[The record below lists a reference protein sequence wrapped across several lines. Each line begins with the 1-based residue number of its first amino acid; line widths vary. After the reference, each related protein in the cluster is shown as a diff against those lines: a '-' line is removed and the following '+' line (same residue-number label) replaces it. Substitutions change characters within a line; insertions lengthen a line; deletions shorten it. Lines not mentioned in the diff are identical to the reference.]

1 MPVRGSADESWS
13 ALGVPWRE
21 APEMAWGSFRD
32 GGIGVGAVL
41 TSGTGGIIGRGRD
54 QRFASAAPRGSSGHA
69 EMEALAALPARKDRQ
84 RDAAR
89 YTTLHPGPMCP
100 GAVVVAR
107 VGHLHFGAFDPIWLG
122 IEKLPDLNDEVRRRW
137 PLVTRPARRPRR

>member
-54 QRFASAAPRGSSGHA
+54 QRFASAAPRDL
-69 EMEALAALPARKDRQ
+69 LATP
-84 RDAAR
+84 
-89 YTTLHPGPMCP
+89 T
-100 GAVVVAR
+100 
-107 VGHLHFGAFDPIWLG
+107 W
-122 IEKLPDLNDEVRRRW
+122 RRW
-137 PLVTRPARRPRR
+137 PRFPHGRTASATLLCTRPCTRARCARELRWWPG